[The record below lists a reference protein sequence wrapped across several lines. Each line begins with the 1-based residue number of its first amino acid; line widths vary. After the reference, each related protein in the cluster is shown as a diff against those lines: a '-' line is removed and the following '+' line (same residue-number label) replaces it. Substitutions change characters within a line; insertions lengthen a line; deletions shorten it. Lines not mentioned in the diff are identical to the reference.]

1 MRKYIL
7 PEGFLMVWGCG
18 SSKNLLYA
26 VPELDLGHYMGTWH
40 EIARFKH
47 LFEQGLIS
55 NQAKYTLRKDG
66 KVQVLNTGVESDN
79 PEKVRKAKAV
89 DSRALE
95 KKNGHLKVHPVDF
108 ISLHCD

>member
-40 EIARFKH
+40 EIA
-47 LFEQGLIS
+47 
-55 NQAKYTLRKDG
+55 
-66 KVQVLNTGVESDN
+66 
-79 PEKVRKAKAV
+79 
-89 DSRALE
+89 
-95 KKNGHLKVHPVDF
+95 
-108 ISLHCD
+108 

>member
-1 MRKYIL
+1 
-7 PEGFLMVWGCG
+7 
-18 SSKNLLYA
+18 
-26 VPELDLGHYMGTWH
+26 
-40 EIARFKH
+40 
-47 LFEQGLIS
+47 GLIS